1 MRTDLLFST
10 FPQGQFCGNARPV
23 ENSYE
28 FTTSLLKT
36 LRVSNIPTKT
46 LSICRYIF
54 CYKLV
59 KVYADLP
66 RKFIRLLTYSEDIRR
81 RKSFLLCA
89 HCVQVWFSFSSP

>member
-1 MRTDLLFST
+1 MIDNHHFPT
-10 FPQGQFCGNARPV
+10 FPQGQFCGNASAV

-46 LSICRYIF
+46 LSIYQYIF
-54 CYKLV
+54 CHKLV

-66 RKFIRLLTYSEDIRR
+66 RKFIRLLTLVIDRFHFLVFINIVIIYSHQM
-81 RKSFLLCA
+81 K
-89 HCVQVWFSFSSP
+89 HP

>member
-1 MRTDLLFST
+1 MRTDLQFST

-36 LRVSNIPTKT
+36 LWVSNIPTKT
-46 LSICRYIF
+46 SYNSIYIL
-54 CYKLV
+54 CHKLV

-66 RKFIRLLTYSEDIRR
+66 RKFIRLLTISEKKLEKI
-81 RKSFLLCA
+81 KIST
-89 HCVQVWFSFSSP
+89 QY

>member
-1 MRTDLLFST
+1 MRTDLQFST

-23 ENSYE
+23 ENSCE

-46 LSICRYIF
+46 LSILRYIF

-66 RKFIRLLTYSEDIRR
+66 RKFIRLLTRWYPDLDLTLYVKLGVGYST
-81 RKSFLLCA
+81 
-89 HCVQVWFSFSSP
+89 